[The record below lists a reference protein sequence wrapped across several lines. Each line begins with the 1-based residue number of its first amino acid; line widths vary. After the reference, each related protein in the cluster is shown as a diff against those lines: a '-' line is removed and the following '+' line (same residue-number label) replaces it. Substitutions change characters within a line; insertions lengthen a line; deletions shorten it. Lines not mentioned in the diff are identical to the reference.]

1 MRYARVT
8 DMYGNLYLVSTPIGN
23 LEDLTFRAVKIL
35 SSVDIILA
43 ESVERTKKLLS
54 HYDIDA
60 KVVSF
65 NKDNEK
71 RKTKDVIAHLQNS
84 KNIAL
89 VSDAGT
95 PSISDPGFYLLSN
108 IDERIKIIPIPGVS
122 SITCA
127 LSVSKIPMNG
137 FTFLGFLPK
146 KENDRKNKL
155 LKSSSAELPICLFE
169 SKHRILDLFE
179 DISSIFG
186 EDTMVGLFREM
197 TKIYETITHK
207 SVKEHISDFK
217 TKIPKGEYVVI
228 VAPNR
233 HVELEKPYISIIKR
247 LILKNFSNK
256 DIVDLIKPISVD
268 SKKEIY
274 KIVLSIRQGE

>member
-1 MRYARVT
+1 
-8 DMYGNLYLVSTPIGN
+8 MYGNLYLVSTPIGN
-23 LEDLTFRAVKIL
+23 LEDLTFRAVKVL
-35 SSVDIILA
+35 SDVDIILA

-60 KVVSF
+60 KVISF

-71 RKTKDVIAHLQNS
+71 RKIENVVACLKKS

-95 PSISDPGFYLLSN
+95 PCISDPGFYLLSN
-108 IDERIKIIPIPGVS
+108 LDEEIKIIPIPGAS

-155 LKSSSAELPICLFE
+155 LQAYSTELPLCIFE
-169 SKHRILDLFE
+169 SKHRLLDLFE
-179 DISSIFG
+179 EISSIFG
-186 EDTMVGLFREM
+186 EDTLVGLFREM
-197 TKIYETITHK
+197 TKIYETISHK
-207 SVKEHISDFK
+207 SVTEHIFDLK
-217 TKIPKGEYVVI
+217 KNIPKGEFVII

-233 HVELEKPYISIIKR
+233 YVEIEKPYISVIKR

-256 DIVDLIKPISVD
+256 DIVDLIKSISTD

>member
-1 MRYARVT
+1 MSN
-8 DMYGNLYLVSTPIGN
+8 MYGNLYLVSTPIGN
-23 LEDLTFRAVKIL
+23 LEDVTFRAVKVL

-60 KVVSF
+60 KVISF

-71 RKTKDVIAHLQNS
+71 RKIKNAVACLKES

-95 PSISDPGFYLLSN
+95 PCVSDPGFYLLSN
-108 IDERIKIIPIPGVS
+108 LDEEIKIIPIPGAS

-155 LKSSSAELPICLFE
+155 LQAYSTELPLCIFE
-169 SKHRILDLFE
+169 SKHRLLDLFE
-179 DISSIFG
+179 EISSIFG
-186 EDTMVGLFREM
+186 EDTLVGLFREM

-207 SVKEHISDFK
+207 SVTEHIFDLK
-217 TKIPKGEYVVI
+217 KNTPKGEFVII

-233 HVELEKPYISIIKR
+233 HIEIEKPYISIIKQ

-256 DIVDLIKPISVD
+256 DIVDLIKSISTD

-274 KIVLSIRQGE
+274 KSVLSIRQDE

>member
-1 MRYARVT
+1 MH
-8 DMYGNLYLVSTPIGN
+8 GNLYLVSTPIGN
-23 LEDLTFRAVKIL
+23 LDDLTYRAVKTL

-43 ESVERTKKLLS
+43 ESTERANKLLS
-54 HYDIDA
+54 HYGIDT
-60 KVVSF
+60 KVISF

-71 RKTKDVIAHLQNS
+71 RKIENVIDYLKDS

-89 VSDAGT
+89 ISDAGT

-108 IDERIKIIPIPGVS
+108 LDEEVKIIPIPGAS
-122 SITCA
+122 SLTCA
-127 LSVSKIPMNG
+127 LSVSRIPVNG

-155 LKSSSAELPICLFE
+155 LQASAAEFPLCLFE
-169 SKHRILDLFE
+169 SKHRLLNLLE

-186 EDTMVGLFREM
+186 ENTMVGLFREM

-207 SVKEHISDFK
+207 SVSEHILDLKSK
-217 TKIPKGEYVVI
+217 PPKGEFVVI
-228 VAPNR
+228 VATNQ
-233 HVELEKPYISIIKR
+233 HIEKEKPYISIIKS

-256 DIVDLIKPISVD
+256 DIIDLIKPISSD

-274 KIVLSIRQGE
+274 KTVLSIRQDE

>member
-1 MRYARVT
+1 
-8 DMYGNLYLVSTPIGN
+8 MYGNLYLVSTPIGN
-23 LEDLTFRAVKIL
+23 LEDLTFRAVKVL
-35 SSVDIILA
+35 RSVDIILA
-43 ESVERTKKLLS
+43 ESIERTKKLLS
-54 HYDIDA
+54 HYDIDV
-60 KVVSF
+60 KVISF

-71 RKTKDVIAHLQNS
+71 RKIKNAVACLKES

-95 PSISDPGFYLLSN
+95 PCISDPGFYLLSN
-108 IDERIKIIPIPGVS
+108 LDEEIKIIPIPGAS

-155 LKSSSAELPICLFE
+155 RQAYSTQLPLCIFE
-169 SKHRILDLFE
+169 SKHRLLDLLG

-186 EDTMVGLFREM
+186 EDTKVGLFREM
-197 TKIYETITHK
+197 TKIHETITHK
-207 SVKEHISDFK
+207 SVNEHISDSK
-217 TKIPKGEYVVI
+217 KNTPKGEYVVI
-228 VAPNR
+228 VAPNE
-233 HVELEKPYISIIKR
+233 HVKLEKPYISIIKR
-247 LILKNFSNK
+247 LILKSFSNK
-256 DIVDLIKPISVD
+256 DIVDLVKEISTD

-274 KIVLSIRQGE
+274 KTVLSIRQDE

>member
-1 MRYARVT
+1 
-8 DMYGNLYLVSTPIGN
+8 MYGNLYLVSTPIGN
-23 LEDLTFRAVKIL
+23 LEDLTFRAVKVL

-54 HYDIDA
+54 YYDIDA
-60 KVVSF
+60 KVISF

-71 RKTKDVIAHLQNS
+71 RKINNAVACLKAS

-95 PSISDPGFYLLSN
+95 PCVSDPGFYLLSN
-108 IDERIKIIPIPGVS
+108 LDEEIKIIPIPGAS

-155 LKSSSAELPICLFE
+155 LQAYSTELPLCIFE
-169 SKHRILDLFE
+169 SKHRLLDLLE
-179 DISSIFG
+179 DICSIFG
-186 EDTMVGLFREM
+186 EDAMVGLFREM

-207 SVKEHISDFK
+207 SVTEHIFDLK
-217 TKIPKGEYVVI
+217 KNTPKGEFVII

-233 HVELEKPYISIIKR
+233 RVEIEKPYISIIKR

-256 DIVDLIKPISVD
+256 DIVDLIKSISTD

>member
-1 MRYARVT
+1 
-8 DMYGNLYLVSTPIGN
+8 MYGNLYLVSTPIGN
-23 LEDLTFRAVKIL
+23 LEDLTFRAVKVL

-43 ESVERTKKLLS
+43 ESVERTKKLLL

-60 KVVSF
+60 KVISF

-71 RKTKDVIAHLQNS
+71 RKINNAVACLKAS

-95 PSISDPGFYLLSN
+95 PCVSDPGFYLLSN
-108 IDERIKIIPIPGVS
+108 LDEEIKIIPIPGAS

-127 LSVSKIPMNG
+127 LSVSKIPING

-155 LKSSSAELPICLFE
+155 LQAYSTELPLCIFE
-169 SKHRILDLFE
+169 SKHRLLDLFE
-179 DISSIFG
+179 DICSIFG
-186 EDTMVGLFREM
+186 EDAMVGLFREM

-207 SVKEHISDFK
+207 SVTEHIFDLK
-217 TKIPKGEYVVI
+217 KNTPKGEFVII

-233 HVELEKPYISIIKR
+233 QAEIEKPYISIIKR

-256 DIVDLIKPISVD
+256 DIVDLIKSISSD

>member
-1 MRYARVT
+1 
-8 DMYGNLYLVSTPIGN
+8 MYGNLYLVSTPIGN
-23 LEDLTFRAVKIL
+23 LEDITFRAVKIL
-35 SSVDIILA
+35 GSVDVILA
-43 ESVERTKKLLS
+43 ESVERANKLLS

-60 KVVSF
+60 KVISF

-71 RKTKDVIAHLQNS
+71 KKIRKVIDYLKDSKDV
-84 KNIAL
+84 AL

-108 IDERIKIIPIPGVS
+108 LDMKIKIIPIPGVS
-122 SITCA
+122 SLTCA

-146 KENDRKNKL
+146 KVNDRKKKL
-155 LKSSSAELPICLFE
+155 LQASKTELPLCLFE
-169 SKHRILDLFE
+169 SKHRLLE
-179 DISSIFG
+179 LLEEISSIFG
-186 EDTMVGLFREM
+186 EDTVVGLFREM

-207 SVKEHISDFK
+207 SVSEHILDIK
-217 TKIPKGEYVVI
+217 TNVPKGEFVVI
-228 VAPNR
+228 VAPNQ
-233 HVELEKPYISIIKR
+233 HVETEKPYISIIKS

-256 DIVDLIKPISVD
+256 DIVDLIKQISSD

-274 KIVLSIRQGE
+274 KIVLSIRQDE

>member
-1 MRYARVT
+1 
-8 DMYGNLYLVSTPIGN
+8 MYGNLYLVSTPIGN
-23 LEDLTFRAVKIL
+23 LEDLTFRAVKVL
-35 SSVDIILA
+35 GSVDIILA
-43 ESVERTKKLLS
+43 ESVERTSKLLS
-54 HYDIDA
+54 HYDINA
-60 KVVSF
+60 KVISF

-71 RKTKDVIAHLQNS
+71 RKIKSVIAFLEDS

-95 PSISDPGFYLLSN
+95 PCVSDPGFYLLSN
-108 IDERIKIIPIPGVS
+108 LDREIKIIPIPGAS

-127 LSVSKIPMNG
+127 LAVSKIPMNG

-146 KENDRKNKL
+146 KENDRKKML
-155 LKSSSAELPICLFE
+155 LQAYSTELPLCIFE
-169 SKHRILDLFE
+169 SKHRLLDLLNE
-179 DISSIFG
+179 IRSIFG
-186 EDTMVGLFREM
+186 EDTHVGLFREM

-207 SVKEHISDFK
+207 SVTEHIFDLK
-217 TKIPKGEYVVI
+217 KNTPKGEFVII

-233 HVELEKPYISIIKR
+233 HVEIEKPYISIIKR

-256 DIVDLIKPISVD
+256 DIVDLIKSISPD

>member
-1 MRYARVT
+1 MC
-8 DMYGNLYLVSTPIGN
+8 GHLYLVSTPIGN
-23 LEDLTFRAVKIL
+23 LEDFTFRAVKIL
-35 SSVDIILA
+35 SGVDIIFA

-60 KVVSF
+60 KVISL

-71 RKTKDVIAHLQNS
+71 RKIKNAVACLKES
-84 KNIAL
+84 KSIAL

-95 PSISDPGFYLLSN
+95 PCISDPGFYLLSN
-108 IDERIKIIPIPGVS
+108 LDEEIKIIPIPGAS

-155 LKSSSAELPICLFE
+155 LQAYSTELPLCIFE
-169 SKHRILDLFE
+169 SKHRLLDLFE
-179 DISSIFG
+179 EIRSIFG
-186 EDTMVGLFREM
+186 EDTLVGLFREM

-207 SVKEHISDFK
+207 SVTEHILDLK
-217 TKIPKGEYVVI
+217 KNIPKGEFVII

-233 HVELEKPYISIIKR
+233 HIEIEKPYISIIKR

-256 DIVDLIKPISVD
+256 DIVDLIKSVSTD

-274 KIVLSIRQGE
+274 KTVLSIRQGE

>member
-1 MRYARVT
+1 VCN
-8 DMYGNLYLVSTPIGN
+8 MYGNLYLVSTPIGN
-23 LEDLTFRAVKIL
+23 LEDLTFRAVKVL

-54 HYDIDA
+54 HYDIDT
-60 KVVSF
+60 KVISF

-71 RKTKDVIAHLQNS
+71 RKIKNAVHCLKES

-95 PSISDPGFYLLSN
+95 PCVSDPGFYLLSN
-108 IDERIKIIPIPGVS
+108 IDEEIKIIPIPGVS

-155 LKSSSAELPICLFE
+155 LQAYSSELPLCIFE
-169 SKHRILDLFE
+169 SKHRLLDLFE
-179 DISSIFG
+179 EISSIFG
-186 EDTMVGLFREM
+186 EDTLVGLFREM

-207 SVKEHISDFK
+207 SVTEHIFDLK
-217 TKIPKGEYVVI
+217 KNAPKGEFVII

-233 HVELEKPYISIIKR
+233 HTEIEKPYISIIKR

-256 DIVDLIKPISVD
+256 DIVDLIKSISTD

-274 KIVLSIRQGE
+274 KSVLSIRQDE

>member
-1 MRYARVT
+1 MH
-8 DMYGNLYLVSTPIGN
+8 GNLYLISTPIGN

-35 SSVDIILA
+35 GSVDIILA
-43 ESVERTKKLLS
+43 ESVERTNKLLL
-54 HYDIDA
+54 HYNIDA
-60 KVVSF
+60 KVISF

-71 RKTKDVIAHLQNS
+71 RKIKNVIAFLEDS

-95 PSISDPGFYLLSN
+95 PCISDPGFYLLSN
-108 IDERIKIIPIPGVS
+108 LDKEIKVIPIPGAS

-155 LKSSSAELPICLFE
+155 RQAYSTQLPLCIFE
-169 SKHRILDLFE
+169 SKHRLLDLLG

-186 EDTMVGLFREM
+186 EDTKVGLFREM
-197 TKIYETITHK
+197 TKIHETITHK
-207 SVKEHISDFK
+207 SVNEHISDSK
-217 TKIPKGEYVVI
+217 KNTPKGEYVVI
-228 VAPNR
+228 VAPNE
-233 HVELEKPYISIIKR
+233 HVKLEKPYISIIKR
-247 LILKNFSNK
+247 LILKSFSNK
-256 DIVDLIKPISVD
+256 DIVDLVKEISTD

-274 KIVLSIRQGE
+274 KTVLSIRQDE

>member
-1 MRYARVT
+1 
-8 DMYGNLYLVSTPIGN
+8 MYGNLYLVSTPIGN
-23 LEDLTFRAVKIL
+23 LDDLTYRAVKIL

-43 ESVERTKKLLS
+43 ESTERSNKLLS
-54 HYDIDA
+54 HYGIDT
-60 KVVSF
+60 KVISF

-71 RKTKDVIAHLQNS
+71 RKIENAIDYLKDS

-89 VSDAGT
+89 ISDAGT

-108 IDERIKIIPIPGVS
+108 LDEEVKIIPIPGAS
-122 SITCA
+122 SLTCA
-127 LSVSKIPMNG
+127 LSVSRIPVNG

-155 LKSSSAELPICLFE
+155 LQASAAKFPLCLFE
-169 SKHRILDLFE
+169 SKHRLLNLLE

-186 EDTMVGLFREM
+186 ENTMVGLFREM

-207 SVKEHISDFK
+207 SVSEHILDLKSK
-217 TKIPKGEYVVI
+217 PPKGEFVVI
-228 VAPNR
+228 VATNE
-233 HVELEKPYISIIKR
+233 HIEKEKPYISTIKS
-247 LILKNFSNK
+247 LILKNLSNK
-256 DIVDLIKPISVD
+256 DIVDLIKSISSD

-274 KIVLSIRQGE
+274 KTVLSIRQDE

>member
-1 MRYARVT
+1 
-8 DMYGNLYLVSTPIGN
+8 MYGNLYLVSTPIGN
-23 LEDLTFRAVKIL
+23 LEDLTFRAVKVL

-54 HYDIDA
+54 HYDIDT
-60 KVVSF
+60 KVISF

-71 RKTKDVIAHLQNS
+71 RKIKNAVHCLKES

-95 PSISDPGFYLLSN
+95 PCVSDPGFYLLSN
-108 IDERIKIIPIPGVS
+108 LDEEIKIIPIPGVS

-155 LKSSSAELPICLFE
+155 LQAYSSELPLCIFE
-169 SKHRILDLFE
+169 SKHRLLDLFE
-179 DISSIFG
+179 EISSIFG
-186 EDTMVGLFREM
+186 EDTLVGLFREM

-207 SVKEHISDFK
+207 SVTEHIFDLK
-217 TKIPKGEYVVI
+217 KNAPKGEFVII

-233 HVELEKPYISIIKR
+233 HTEIEKPYISIIKR

-256 DIVDLIKPISVD
+256 DIVDLIKSISTD

-274 KIVLSIRQGE
+274 KSVLSIRQDE

>member
-1 MRYARVT
+1 MARYARVN

-23 LEDLTFRAVKIL
+23 LEDLTFRALKIL
-35 SSVDIILA
+35 GSVDIILA

-54 HYDIDA
+54 HYDINA
-60 KVVSF
+60 KVISF

-71 RKTKDVIAHLQNS
+71 RKTKNAIAYLEES
-84 KNIAL
+84 KNLAL

-95 PSISDPGFYLLSN
+95 PSISDPGFYLLSKL
-108 IDERIKIIPIPGVS
+108 DEKIKIIPIPGVS

-127 LSVSKIPMNG
+127 LSVSKIPMNN

-155 LKSSSAELPICLFE
+155 MQVSSSELPLCLFE
-169 SKHRILDLFE
+169 SKHRLLDLLK
-179 DISSIFG
+179 DISLIFG

-197 TKIYETITHK
+197 TKIFETITHK
-207 SVKEHISDFK
+207 TVTEHIFDFK
-217 TKIPKGEYVVI
+217 KNTPKGEFVVI
-228 VAPNR
+228 VAPNQ
-233 HVELEKPYISIIKR
+233 HVEIEKPYISIIKR

-256 DIVDLIKPISVD
+256 DIVDLIKPVSSD

-274 KIVLSIRQGE
+274 KIVLSIRQG

>member
-1 MRYARVT
+1 
-8 DMYGNLYLVSTPIGN
+8 MYGNLYLVSTPIGN
-23 LEDLTFRAVKIL
+23 LEDITFRAVKIL
-35 SSVDIILA
+35 GSVDVILA
-43 ESVERTKKLLS
+43 ESVERANKLLS

-60 KVVSF
+60 KVISF

-71 RKTKDVIAHLQNS
+71 KKIRKVIDYLKDSKDV
-84 KNIAL
+84 AL

-108 IDERIKIIPIPGVS
+108 LDMKIKIIPIPGVS
-122 SITCA
+122 SLTCA

-146 KENDRKNKL
+146 KENDRKKKL
-155 LKSSSAELPICLFE
+155 LQASKTELPLCLFE
-169 SKHRILDLFE
+169 SKHRLLELLE

-186 EDTMVGLFREM
+186 EDTVVGLFREM

-207 SVKEHISDFK
+207 SVSEHILDIK
-217 TKIPKGEYVVI
+217 TNVPKGEFVVI
-228 VAPNR
+228 VAPNQ
-233 HVELEKPYISIIKR
+233 HVETEKPYISIIKS

-256 DIVDLIKPISVD
+256 DIVDLIKQISSD

-274 KIVLSIRQGE
+274 KIVLSIRQDE